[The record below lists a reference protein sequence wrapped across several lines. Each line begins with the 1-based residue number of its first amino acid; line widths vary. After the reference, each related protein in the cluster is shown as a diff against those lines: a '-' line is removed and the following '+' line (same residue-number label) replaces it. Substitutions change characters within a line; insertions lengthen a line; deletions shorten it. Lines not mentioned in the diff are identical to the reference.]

1 MAHYRRGKKRRE
13 HVHKHHKVCHI
24 DNKKTKDA
32 NKPEEAKTNL
42 AVKEFLILFFAL
54 TVATILG
61 TMWDTTINNVISGVF
76 HVKMTEMWPS
86 VIVTVII
93 TAIFFG
99 VILLIDH
106 LGATS
111 TCIKSYVLGK

>member
-1 MAHYRRGKKRRE
+1 VDDKPKD
-13 HVHKHHKVCHI
+13 K
-24 DNKKTKDA
+24 KKTDEVDEPK
-32 NKPEEAKTNL
+32 KNL
-42 AVKEFLILFFAL
+42 AVREFLILFFAL

-61 TMWDTTINNVISGVF
+61 TMWDTTINNIISGVF

-86 VIVTVII
+86 IITTVLI

-99 VILLIDH
+99 IILLIDH
-106 LGATS
+106 FGTTN